1 MAHSGG
7 PPMAQRQYDR
17 MCAILERDFQESTQ
31 SDDSFLFNRWF
42 DLNISWFF
50 VNGRKIDSYNE
61 KLKKKYGK
69 GVDI

>member
-1 MAHSGG
+1 MW
-7 PPMAQRQYDR
+7 Y
-17 MCAILERDFQESTQ
+17 
-31 SDDSFLFNRWF
+31 LFNRWF

-50 VNGRKIDSYNE
+50 VNGGKIDSYNE